1 MSGLRRAQ
9 GLRKRRCFSIKS
21 SQWLVEAAPWI
32 QTLQGYHLLQSKGQL
47 ENGEWAG
54 HGQCLNTEA
63 NSDVIYVS
71 LTETQFSFRA
81 EPAGAMP
88 RTVSVSV

>member
-1 MSGLRRAQ
+1 MRLLLWCKPPSA
-9 GLRKRRCFSIKS
+9 S
-21 SQWLVEAAPWI
+21 SLP
-32 QTLQGYHLLQSKGQL
+32 QSKGQL
-47 ENGEWAG
+47 ENAEWAG